1 MPCKIENSS
10 AEQLDLLFISS
21 MLKFEDAAKE
31 VADEVTRPRPEGEE
45 DVYDIQV
52 MLSSNANPCGLRDLK
67 VWVHLVIFSN
77 LPAPKIQDQAACYL
91 FFSATLTLVE
101 TCKTEIW
108 NEISRFFIVNIVFV
122 SFELCHAMILTTRP
136 LCISYC

>member
-1 MPCKIENSS
+1 MSCKIENSS

-67 VWVHLVIFSN
+67 V
-77 LPAPKIQDQAACYL
+77 
-91 FFSATLTLVE
+91 
-101 TCKTEIW
+101 
-108 NEISRFFIVNIVFV
+108 
-122 SFELCHAMILTTRP
+122 
-136 LCISYC
+136 